1 MLILSLDYSQIYNQ
15 PTTSLILV
23 HGEEKANEARW
34 VDLLASL
41 FSPSNWTTR
50 FTISRFPKDMDREDL
65 VSILEKQEKSKSAI
79 ISTPQSLN
87 SLDQSRKKSEVWARP

>member
-34 VDLLASL
+34 VDQEGANKPAHKDEGLEEVFVFIWRSICIYLEKLGVAIQAI
-41 FSPSNWTTR
+41 FSRFALTRPSN
-50 FTISRFPKDMDREDL
+50 I
-65 VSILEKQEKSKSAI
+65 Q
-79 ISTPQSLN
+79 
-87 SLDQSRKKSEVWARP
+87 